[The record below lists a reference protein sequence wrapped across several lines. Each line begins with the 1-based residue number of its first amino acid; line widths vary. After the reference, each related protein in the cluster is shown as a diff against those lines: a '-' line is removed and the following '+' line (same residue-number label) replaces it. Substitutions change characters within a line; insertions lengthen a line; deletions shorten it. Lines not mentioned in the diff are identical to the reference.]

1 MLFPILHALLMTGS
15 AEVHYAIVQTVAVDV
30 INAGSGPAPIVRPVD
45 DLTEV
50 PLLRISLR

>member
-1 MLFPILHALLMTGS
+1 MLMTDS

-30 INAGSGPAPIVRPVD
+30 INAGSGPVPIVRPVD